1 MQLTFNYANMNKF
14 NSKLIYSRSRESI
27 YPYLELKASF
37 VCIVIKL
44 QAQVLYAQFRNHK
57 RTAYYDYFYTQ
68 GDPRNFHLLIRCK
81 ILMQLAHFEFL
92 FEAEKPHLGSHLVKL
107 RLFHI

>member
-1 MQLTFNYANMNKF
+1 MNKF
-14 NSKLIYSRSRESI
+14 NSKLIYSRSKESI

-37 VCIVIKL
+37 VCVVIKL
-44 QAQVLYAQFRNHK
+44 QAQVLYAQFRYHK

-81 ILMQLAHFEFL
+81 ILMQLAHFEL
-92 FEAEKPHLGSHLVKL
+92 EDSYSKLKNLILVKL